1 MIWRSLVCLVL
12 GALAAPL
19 AAQPA
24 DQRIAAQGAWTVDCS
39 AEPQTGE
46 KWCEVGTTLE
56 SLSPP
61 YELHFNYV
69 RDSRMFFTRGSMSLS
84 RARAQVDGQP
94 AFALD
99 RCLGGM
105 CLIKGTDAERLLAEM
120 RAGKNLALHF
130 EAPGRRLGP
139 ITVDLA
145 AFDAMYRRAL
155 AGPR

>member
-1 MIWRSLVCLVL
+1 MIWRSLACLVF

-24 DQRIAAQGAWTVDCS
+24 DQRIATQGAWTVDCS

-46 KWCEVGTTLE
+46 KWCEVGTALE

-69 RDSRMFFTRGSMSLS
+69 RDSHMFFARGSMSLS
-84 RARAQVDGQP
+84 KVQAQVDGQP
-94 AFALD
+94 AFVLD

-105 CLIKGTDAERLLAEM
+105 CLIKGADAERLLAEM
-120 RAGKNLALHF
+120 RAGKGLTLRF
-130 EAPGRRLGP
+130 GSTGRQVGP
-139 ITVDLA
+139 IIVDLA
-145 AFDAMYRRAL
+145 AFNAMYQRAL